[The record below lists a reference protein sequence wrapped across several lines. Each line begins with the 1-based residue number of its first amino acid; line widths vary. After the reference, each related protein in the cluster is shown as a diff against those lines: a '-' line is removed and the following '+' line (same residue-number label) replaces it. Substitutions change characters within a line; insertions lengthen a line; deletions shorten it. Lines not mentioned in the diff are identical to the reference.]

1 VPPTSPASSNFVID
15 FAIILLHLQ
24 VRLAA
29 SSSDPS
35 GHDRPVPQPLA
46 GQLVVF
52 TGKLSSLGRRDARA
66 LVTRLGGAT
75 ADDVNAR
82 ITMLVIGA
90 EGFPASGGD
99 KSNKLKRAEELN
111 ASHGGQIRILDE
123 DAFCLLAGVPTP
135 DALKRQY
142 HAMRDLLA
150 RYRALREDHLRYLMK
165 CGVVRPV
172 LRTNA
177 DTFFAFPD
185 LPAIKQA
192 NEGLEQGV
200 AFRGIVRTLMA
211 ERQGQLEF
219 DFRIDAAPAKII
231 TLRRQKPKEPAKPPA
246 GTPAARVQDT
256 ELAEEYFRAASA
268 LDDGDESR
276 MEDAASAY
284 RKALEHDPYLVPALI
299 NLANIHYSRDELV
312 EAQALYERAI
322 GLESD
327 FFEAHFNLGNI
338 YHDLG
343 RFPEAQGCY
352 REALKLN
359 PFYADG
365 HFYLAV
371 TFEKMGLSQD
381 ARPHWRA
388 YRQLAPQGEWVELAK
403 EFSE

>member
-1 VPPTSPASSNFVID
+1 LVS
-15 FAIILLHLQ
+15 
-24 VRLAA
+24 

-35 GHDRPVPQPLA
+35 GRDQFSSKPLA

-52 TGKLSSLGRRDARA
+52 TGKLSSLGRKDARA

-75 ADDVNAR
+75 GDDVNAR
-82 ITMLVIGA
+82 TTMLVIGA

-111 ASHGGQIRILDE
+111 TLHAGQIRILDE
-123 DAFCLLAGVPTP
+123 DAFCRLAGVPTP

-165 CGVVRPV
+165 CGVIRPV

-192 NEGLEQGV
+192 NEGLEQGL
-200 AFRGIVRTLMA
+200 AFRGVVRTLMA
-211 ERQGQLEF
+211 SRQGQLEL

-231 TLRRQKPKEPAKPPA
+231 TLRQRSKSPPQKSTEAPVV
-246 GTPAARVQDT
+246 RVQDT
-256 ELAEEYFRAASA
+256 ELAEEYFRAASS

-276 MEDAASAY
+276 MEDAAAAY
-284 RKALEHDPYLVPALI
+284 RRALEFDPYLVPALI
-299 NLANIHYSRDELV
+299 NLANIHYSRDELI

-322 GLESD
+322 GLEPD

-343 RFPEAQGCY
+343 RFAEAQGCY

-359 PFYADG
+359 PFYADA

-371 TFEKMGLSQD
+371 TFEKMGLSQE